1 MRSWGVFAIYYFVKK
16 GGKKEEGKLCFLC
29 GCLQISQESD

>member
-16 GGKKEEGKLCFLC
+16 GGKEKENYDFMWLPTN
-29 GCLQISQESD
+29 IPRI